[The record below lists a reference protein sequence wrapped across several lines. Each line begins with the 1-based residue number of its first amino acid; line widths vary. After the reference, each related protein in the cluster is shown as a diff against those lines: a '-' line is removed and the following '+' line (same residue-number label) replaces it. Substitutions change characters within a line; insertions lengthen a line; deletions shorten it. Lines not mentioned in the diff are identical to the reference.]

1 MEAWGKRTV
10 LQRMPVVTGLP
21 ECSLVA
27 AQSERMLDFPPSNL
41 PLLSTKTAV
50 AGIDGK
56 GRHGTTGH
64 RTGRPET
71 SGRASFIRDF
81 RYPT

>member
-1 MEAWGKRTV
+1 MEAWYKRSV
-10 LQRMPVVTGLP
+10 LQRVSVVTGLP

-27 AQSERMLDFPPSNL
+27 AQSERMLNFLPSNL
-41 PLLSTKTAV
+41 PLPSTKTAV
-50 AGIDGK
+50 DGIDGK
-56 GRHGTTGH
+56 GRHGTTGF

-71 SGRASFIRDF
+71 SGRASFIRDC

>member
-1 MEAWGKRTV
+1 MKAWGKHAV

-27 AQSERMLDFPPSNL
+27 AHSYRMLNFSPSNL
-41 PLLSTKTAV
+41 PLPSMKTAV

-71 SGRASFIRDF
+71 SGRASFIQDF
-81 RYPT
+81 RYLT